1 MKQRIKRE
9 KSWLLHS
16 AFHPVHSLSK
26 ALYLSMIA
34 IIDYGMGNL
43 RSVQKGFER
52 MGHEAVVT
60 SDAKTIL
67 RRLEGRPARRGRLP
81 GLHAEPP

>member
-1 MKQRIKRE
+1 ML
-9 KSWLLHS
+9 SS
-16 AFHPVHSLSK
+16 SLPFS
-26 ALYLSMIA
+26 LYICVKVLIMIA

-60 SDAKTIL
+60 RDAEDD
-67 RRLEGRPARRGRLP
+67 LERIESGPARRGRVP